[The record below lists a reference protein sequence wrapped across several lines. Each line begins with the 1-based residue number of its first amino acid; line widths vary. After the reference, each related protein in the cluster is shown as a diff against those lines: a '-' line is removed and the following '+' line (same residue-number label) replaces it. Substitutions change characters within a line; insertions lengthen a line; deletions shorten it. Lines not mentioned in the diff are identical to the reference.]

1 MFKKLFG
8 WGKDDDSKGDVD
20 FSGVVTDM
28 HSHLIAGVDDGSKSI
43 EESVQLV
50 KELSD
55 LGFKKLITTPHIMS
69 DFYKNTPEIIFGG
82 LEKVREA
89 IKEAC
94 LPVTISAAAEYYL
107 DDGFVQK
114 LENEKLLCIKDN
126 YLLFEISYVNMPE
139 NMMEIIFRMQ
149 VQGYKPIMAH
159 PERYP
164 FWFNNF
170 DFYKSLRDQ
179 GVLLQ
184 LNVNSLSGYY
194 GPEAKRT
201 AEKMIDLELVD
212 MIGTDTHAMKHIKAL
227 HKCTKEKYFK
237 KLLEFNLLNKH
248 L

>member
-1 MFKKLFG
+1 MFKNLFG
-8 WGKDDDSKGDVD
+8 WGSSDEDKLPVD
-20 FSGVVTDM
+20 FSGVITDM
-28 HSHLIAGVDDGSKSI
+28 HSHLIPGIDDGSKSI
-43 EESVQLV
+43 EESIQLI
-50 KELSD
+50 KELCE

-69 DFYKNTPEIIFGG
+69 DFYKNTPEIILSG
-82 LEKVREA
+82 LEKVQA
-89 IKEAC
+89 AVKEEC
-94 LPVTISAAAEYYL
+94 LPVTITAAAEYYL
-107 DDGFVQK
+107 DDGFIQK

-126 YLLFEISYVNMPE
+126 YLLFEISYVNVPE
-139 NMMEIIFRMQ
+139 NMMDIIFRMQ

-164 FWFNNF
+164 FWFNNL

-201 AEKMIDLELVD
+201 AEKMIDMELVD
-212 MIGTDTHAMKHIKAL
+212 LIGTDTHGMKHIKAL
-227 HKCTKEKYFK
+227 QKCTKEKHFRK
-237 KLLEFNLLNKH
+237 VLEFNLLNKH

>member
-8 WGKDDDSKGDVD
+8 WGSGDDDKSSVD
-20 FSGVVTDM
+20 FSDVITDM
-28 HSHLIAGVDDGSKSI
+28 HSHLIPGIDDGSKSV
-43 EESVQLV
+43 EESIELI
-50 KELSD
+50 KELCE
-55 LGFKKLITTPHIMS
+55 LGFKNFITTPHIMS
-69 DFYKNTPEIIFGG
+69 DFYKNTPEIILSG

-89 IKEAC
+89 VKEAC
-94 LPVTISAAAEYYL
+94 LPVTINAAAEYYL

-139 NMMEIIFRMQ
+139 NMMDVIFRMQ

-164 FWFNNF
+164 FWFSNF

-227 HKCTKEKYFK
+227 QKCTKEKYFK

>member
-1 MFKKLFG
+1 MFKNLFG
-8 WGKDDDSKGDVD
+8 WGSSDEDKSPVD
-20 FSGVVTDM
+20 FSGVITDM
-28 HSHLIAGVDDGSKSI
+28 HSHLIPGIDDGSKSM
-43 EESVQLV
+43 EESIQLI
-50 KELSD
+50 KELCE

-69 DFYKNTPEIIFGG
+69 DFYKNTPENILSG
-82 LEKVREA
+82 LEKVQA
-89 IKEAC
+89 AVKEEC
-94 LPVTISAAAEYYL
+94 LPVTITAAAEYYL

-126 YLLFEISYVNMPE
+126 YLLFEISYVNAPE
-139 NMMEIIFRMQ
+139 NMMDIIFRMQ

-164 FWFNNF
+164 FWFNNL

-201 AEKMIDLELVD
+201 AEKMIDMELVD
-212 MIGTDTHAMKHIKAL
+212 LIGTDTHGMKHIKAL
-227 HKCTKEKYFK
+227 QKCTKEKHFRK
-237 KLLEFNLLNKH
+237 VLEFNLLNKH